1 MPLNSGK
8 QRGKRSTK
16 SRGIDHFHVENKE
29 KSRGGWQKEKGRN
42 SASGVSSKFVQA
54 QDVTLQ
60 AFADNASCRALSK
73 RTSKAATMSIRK
85 EIKLVDSTSEILK
98 NTSQDDVI
106 DDWFDRE
113 FSDDDEVVELTE
125 MVEKEDTTERVPVE
139 QVTGGHSSSAN
150 AYPTVIWYLVSA
162 FIYPEDISTFACL
175 CRDTYALTN
184 TAGFWRKLYFRYWS
198 PEAAKSLPKELH
210 YTSIQ
215 RTFGL
220 RTLVIR
226 SLQFIY
232 PPFAHRNTARRNTN
246 EAVENMSGLIFMY
259 HVSRRKGSNYVY
271 YLKFQETSRT
281 CQISDCEREIFV
293 NPNRD
298 QWILKIMC
306 KTCHRL
312 EPERIMGKEL
322 VNASFSVSYGMMYN
336 KLKLEFQ
343 EPMVRHTKRADR
355 TILILDPVLCARVY
369 PWWHP
374 LFNDNF
380 RLESE
385 SGGHSN
391 GTLNMWNANN

>member
-1 MPLNSGK
+1 MYCL
-8 QRGKRSTK
+8 
-16 SRGIDHFHVENKE
+16 
-29 KSRGGWQKEKGRN
+29 
-42 SASGVSSKFVQA
+42 
-54 QDVTLQ
+54 
-60 AFADNASCRALSK
+60 SC
-73 RTSKAATMSIRK
+73 
-85 EIKLVDSTSEILK
+85 
-98 NTSQDDVI
+98 
-106 DDWFDRE
+106 
-113 FSDDDEVVELTE
+113 FS
-125 MVEKEDTTERVPVE
+125 
-139 QVTGGHSSSAN
+139 
-150 AYPTVIWYLVSA
+150 
-162 FIYPEDISTFACL
+162 
-175 CRDTYALTN
+175 
-184 TAGFWRKLYFRYWS
+184 RYWS

-232 PPFAHRNTARRNTN
+232 PPFAHRNTALGNTN

-271 YLKFQETSRT
+271 YLKFQETSRA

-355 TILILDPVLCARVY
+355 TILILDPLLCARVY

-385 SGGHSN
+385 SGGHTN